1 MAKNILICRC
11 PDLAFDA
18 QALAA
23 RLGAAGVEVRL
34 APPLCTPEGLKE
46 WTPLKAGGLLGA
58 CGPEVN
64 AGLFEGHPVV
74 DLLSCRDLEAAA
86 AAVALAWEAKEAP
99 AAPGKAASGAVL
111 VVGGGVGGCQA
122 ALDLANAGFKVYLA
136 ETSLSIGGTMAQL
149 DKTFPTLDCSICILG
164 PKLVE
169 VATHP
174 GIELL
179 SYARLDKITGEAGC
193 FEVDLTLR
201 PRYVNM
207 AKCVGCGSCAGV
219 CPVIVPSRWNLG
231 LKPRK
236 AIRIIFAQAVPLRAT
251 IERDYCLDCQM
262 CVKAC
267 EHQAINLLLRPA
279 SRRLEVGAIVLA
291 TGARPFDPGLK
302 SEYGYGRV
310 RGVVTSLEFERLVC
324 ASGPTLGSLV
334 TAAGRPVRKLAFV
347 QCAGSR
353 DRRFL
358 SHCSGFCCTAS
369 LKQAMLALEHEPG
382 AEVTIF
388 YNDLRLS
395 GKGFEDL
402 YHRARQA
409 GVRFVKALP
418 GKIEDDRAG
427 GAVVRYEDQAT
438 GRRQTLTVDLAVL
451 AVGLQAPRDDLPF
464 AGPAPELDAW
474 GFYQGRHPVLEP
486 QASTVPG
493 VFLAGTCQ
501 GPRDISETVCTGS
514 AAAARVMRLLGGRG
528 QGSGV
533 RDQEKG
539 KRGKRARGKDKAK

>member
-1 MAKNILICRC
+1 
-11 PDLAFDA
+11 
-18 QALAA
+18 
-23 RLGAAGVEVRL
+23 
-34 APPLCTPEGLKE
+34 
-46 WTPLKAGGLLGA
+46 
-58 CGPEVN
+58 
-64 AGLFEGHPVV
+64 
-74 DLLSCRDLEAAA
+74 
-86 AAVALAWEAKEAP
+86 
-99 AAPGKAASGAVL
+99 
-111 VVGGGVGGCQA
+111 
-122 ALDLANAGFKVYLA
+122 
-136 ETSLSIGGTMAQL
+136 MAQL

-164 PKLVE
+164 PKLVD
-169 VATHP
+169 VAAHP

-179 SYARLDKITGEAGC
+179 SYAHLDRIAGEAGH
-193 FEVDLTLR
+193 FEVDLTLK

-267 EHQAINLLLRPA
+267 EHQAINLLHHPA
-279 SRRLEVGAIVLA
+279 TRRLEVGAIVLA

-302 SEYGYGRV
+302 SEYGYGKV
-310 RGVVTSLEFERLVC
+310 RAVVTSLEFERLVC

-334 TAAGRPVRKLAFV
+334 TAAGRPVKRLAFI

-358 SHCSGFCCTAS
+358 AHCSGFCCTAS
-369 LKQAMLALEHEPG
+369 LKQAMLALEHEPE

-402 YHRARQA
+402 YLRARQA

-418 GKIEDDRAG
+418 GRVEDDGDG
-427 GAVVRYEDQAT
+427 GAVICYEDQVKA
-438 GRRQTLTVDLAVL
+438 RQEKLAVDLAVL
-451 AVGLQAPRDDLPF
+451 AVGLEAPRDQLPF
-464 AGPAPELDAW
+464 AGPLPARDAW

-486 QASTVPG
+486 LEATVPG

-514 AAAARVMRLLGGRG
+514 AAAARVMRLLGELGRG
-528 QGSGV
+528 QGPGAMG
-533 RDQEKG
+533 QG
-539 KRGKRARGKDKAK
+539 PGARKKDETE